1 MAMDAKSGPGGGWE
15 QKLRDAG
22 VRAEADLRRVVEYIN
37 DEVVPD
43 VRRNGSAALRAA
55 AIELHRLAARMDEHA
70 GRTPPAEP
78 PPAAGSPEDGT
89 K

>member
-1 MAMDAKSGPGGGWE
+1 MATNAESGWE
-15 QKLRDAG
+15 QKLRDVG
-22 VRAEADLRRVVEYIN
+22 ERVEEDLRWVVRYIN

-55 AIELHRLAARMDEHA
+55 AIELQKLAQRMDDDVGKGA
-70 GRTPPAEP
+70 G
-78 PPAAGSPEDGT
+78 GSSASSASKGGA